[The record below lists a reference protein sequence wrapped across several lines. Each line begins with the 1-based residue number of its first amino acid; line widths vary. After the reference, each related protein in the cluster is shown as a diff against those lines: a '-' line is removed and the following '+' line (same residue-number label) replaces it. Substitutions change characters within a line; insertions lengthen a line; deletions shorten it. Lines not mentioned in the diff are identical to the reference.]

1 MIKWSPPA
9 SHSRHSGGIVFK
21 SSNGGTQLIQP
32 LQRPRLENRH
42 AGNPCGGTG
51 EAQVEKGE
59 TKENKK
65 VGSQYSKDIPKV
77 MAILKG

>member
-1 MIKWSPPA
+1 LA
-9 SHSRHSGGIVFK
+9 
-21 SSNGGTQLIQP
+21 T
-32 LQRPRLENRH
+32 RH